1 MTQEIIEIG
10 AFRLNRYG
18 EILGE
23 FNRFV
28 RPILNPYLSPFCQEL
43 TSIEQ
48 RDVDRAEFFP
58 DVVEIFQDW
67 ALIFEED
74 YLLCSWGAFDKM
86 QLIQD
91 CRLHDLDYAWV
102 EPHLNL
108 KRQYQEINRLR
119 RPRGLKRA
127 VAMEGF
133 DFTGIHHRAIDDA
146 ENLVKVFRN
155 HLDVWRF

>member
-28 RPILNPYLSPFCQEL
+28 RPVLNPYLSPFCQEL

-48 RDVDRAEFFP
+48 QDVDRAEPFP
-58 DVVEIFQDW
+58 EVVEIFQDW
-67 ALIFEED
+67 ALIFDED
-74 YLLCSWGAFDKM
+74 YLLCSWGAFDKK

-91 CRLHDLDYAWV
+91 CLLHDLDYNWV
-102 EPHLNL
+102 EHHINL
-108 KRQYQEINRLR
+108 KKQYQEINRLR
-119 RPRGLKRA
+119 RPRGLKKA
-127 VAMEGF
+127 VNREGF
-133 DFTGIHHRAIDDA
+133 DFTGVHHRAIDDA